1 MKKTGY
7 VGEIKNEKAE
17 LTNRQIT
24 CEVTGEMVDGTKVW
38 TNIENEN
45 EQFYCRRFK
54 EIKGVNFFFY
64 L

>member
-7 VGEIKNEKAE
+7 VVEIENEKAI
-17 LTNRQIT
+17 LTQRQIT
-24 CEVTGEMVDGTKVW
+24 CEVTGEMSDGTKVW
-38 TNIENEN
+38 TNIEKEE

-54 EIKGVNFFFY
+54 EIKGVNFFFH